1 MDTVRAY
8 YNSSIKTEQTMAIL
22 IGIGVCLNR
31 LATAASQVAL
41 AIATLL
47 GIYLWWKN
55 GKHLIL
61 NDDARKYIKVSYLF
75 FFATLVSIVDV
86 DNKLYVLQNFFG
98 TWVWRF
104 MVFILVVA
112 FVKKKVYLLRI
123 LASFLLVYSLDC
135 LTACYQFFILHE
147 GRGHGFHGDYL
158 DLTAII
164 CMVLAASAIMLLDKH
179 FEPWIK
185 RIALISLVASIAGL
199 FGCFGRGA
207 FLVSALVA
215 PTYLFFYFRSSKKL
229 AAGILAV
236 LVLLGGVIAS
246 NPKYVDRLSTT
257 FDTKTN
263 TSNLG
268 RIWVWKSSLD
278 MYLDHPINGVG
289 LNNWGLYYRSGYQ
302 YPEETQNLSH
312 AHSNYMHLLAET
324 GTIGFIAFLYFIGY
338 SLVKSF
344 KRWLREKNPCD
355 LIFFTSFFS
364 VIVLFG
370 VFHPTYRL
378 SSVIRSLWFV
388 LAMMIQFR
396 AVRRSWRN

>member
-1 MDTVRAY
+1 MDITQNY
-8 YNSSIKTEQTMAIL
+8 YNSSIKMEQTMAVL

-31 LATAASQVAL
+31 LATAVSQVTL
-41 AIATLL
+41 VIATLL

-55 GKHLIL
+55 GKKLIL

-75 FFATLVSIVDV
+75 FFATLVSIIDV
-86 DNKLYVLQNFFG
+86 DNKLYVFQNFLG
-98 TWVWRF
+98 TWVWRY
-104 MVFILVVA
+104 MVFILVVS
-112 FVKKKVYLLRI
+112 FVWKKTYI
-123 LASFLLVYSLDC
+123 LWMIASFLLVYSLDC
-135 LTACYQFFILHE
+135 LTACYQFFILHK
-147 GRGHGFHGDYL
+147 GRGNGFHGDYL

-164 CMVLAASAIMLLDKH
+164 CMVLAASAIILLDKY
-179 FEPWIK
+179 FEPWLK

-215 PTYLFFYFRSSKKL
+215 PIYLFFYFRSSKKL
-229 AAGILAV
+229 AVGILAI
-236 LVLLGGVIAS
+236 LVLLGGTIAS
-246 NPKYVDRLSTT
+246 SPQYVDRLSTT

-263 TSNLG
+263 MSNLG

-289 LNNWGLYYRSGYQ
+289 LNNWGRYYRSGYQ
-302 YPEETQNLSH
+302 YSEETQNLSH
-312 AHSNYMHLLAET
+312 AHSNYMQLLAET

-355 LIFFTSFFS
+355 LIFFTSFLS

-396 AVRRSWRN
+396 AVR

>member
-1 MDTVRAY
+1 
-8 YNSSIKTEQTMAIL
+8 
-22 IGIGVCLNR
+22 
-31 LATAASQVAL
+31 
-41 AIATLL
+41 
-47 GIYLWWKN
+47 
-55 GKHLIL
+55 
-61 NDDARKYIKVSYLF
+61 
-75 FFATLVSIVDV
+75 
-86 DNKLYVLQNFFG
+86 
-98 TWVWRF
+98 

-164 CMVLAASAIMLLDKH
+164 CMVLAASVIMLLDKH

-289 LNNWGLYYRSGYQ
+289 LNNWGRYYRSGYQ
-302 YPEETQNLSH
+302 YSEETQNLSH
-312 AHSNYMHLLAET
+312 AHSNYMQLLAET

-355 LIFFTSFFS
+355 LIFFTSFLS

-396 AVRRSWRN
+396 AVRRFWRN

>member
-1 MDTVRAY
+1 MDITQNY
-8 YNSSIKTEQTMAIL
+8 YNSSIKMEQTMAVL

-31 LATAASQVAL
+31 LATAVSQVTL
-41 AIATLL
+41 VIATLL

-55 GKHLIL
+55 GKKLIL

-75 FFATLVSIVDV
+75 FFATLVSIIDV
-86 DNKLYVLQNFFG
+86 DNKLYVFQNFFG
-98 TWVWRF
+98 TWVWRY
-104 MVFILVVA
+104 MVFILVVS
-112 FVKKKVYLLRI
+112 FVWKKTYILRM

-135 LTACYQFFILHE
+135 LTACYQFFILHK
-147 GRGHGFHGDYL
+147 GRGNGFHGDYL

-164 CMVLAASAIMLLDKH
+164 CMVLAASAIILLDKY
-179 FEPWIK
+179 FEPWLK

-215 PTYLFFYFRSSKKL
+215 PIYLFFYFRSSKKL
-229 AAGILAV
+229 AVGILAI
-236 LVLLGGVIAS
+236 LVLLGGTIAS
-246 NPKYVDRLSTT
+246 SPQYVDRLSTT

-263 TSNLG
+263 MSNLG

-289 LNNWGLYYRSGYQ
+289 LNNWGRYYRSGYQ
-302 YPEETQNLSH
+302 YSEETQNLSH
-312 AHSNYMHLLAET
+312 AHSNYMQLLAET
-324 GTIGFIAFLYFIGY
+324 GNIGFIAFLYFIGY

-355 LIFFTSFFS
+355 LIFFTSFLS

-396 AVRRSWRN
+396 AVRRS

>member
-1 MDTVRAY
+1 
-8 YNSSIKTEQTMAIL
+8 MAVL

-31 LATAASQVAL
+31 LATAVSQVTL
-41 AIATLL
+41 VIATLL

-55 GKHLIL
+55 GKKLIL

-75 FFATLVSIVDV
+75 FFATLVSIIDV
-86 DNKLYVLQNFFG
+86 DNKLYVFQNFFG
-98 TWVWRF
+98 TWVWRY
-104 MVFILVVA
+104 MVFILVVS
-112 FVKKKVYLLRI
+112 FVWKKTYILRM

-135 LTACYQFFILHE
+135 LTACYQFFILHK
-147 GRGHGFHGDYL
+147 GRGNGFHGDYL

-164 CMVLAASAIMLLDKH
+164 CMVLAASAIILLDKY
-179 FEPWIK
+179 FEPWLK

-215 PTYLFFYFRSSKKL
+215 PIYLFFYFRSSKKL
-229 AAGILAV
+229 AVGILAI
-236 LVLLGGVIAS
+236 LVLLGGTIAS
-246 NPKYVDRLSTT
+246 SPQYVDRLSTT

-263 TSNLG
+263 MSNLG

-289 LNNWGLYYRSGYQ
+289 LNNWGRYYRSGYQ
-302 YPEETQNLSH
+302 YSEETQNLSH
-312 AHSNYMHLLAET
+312 AHSNYMQLLAET
-324 GTIGFIAFLYFIGY
+324 GNIGFIAFLYFIGY

-355 LIFFTSFFS
+355 LIFFTSFLS

>member
-1 MDTVRAY
+1 MDITQNY
-8 YNSSIKTEQTMAIL
+8 YNSSIKMEQTMAVL

-31 LATAASQVAL
+31 LATAVSQVTL
-41 AIATLL
+41 VIATLL

-55 GKHLIL
+55 GKKLIL

-75 FFATLVSIVDV
+75 FFATLVSIIDV
-86 DNKLYVLQNFFG
+86 DNKLYVFQNFLG
-98 TWVWRF
+98 TWVWRY
-104 MVFILVVA
+104 MVFILVVS
-112 FVKKKVYLLRI
+112 FVWKKTYI
-123 LASFLLVYSLDC
+123 LWMIASFLLVYSLDC
-135 LTACYQFFILHE
+135 LTACYQFFILHK
-147 GRGHGFHGDYL
+147 GRGNGFHGDYL

-164 CMVLAASAIMLLDKH
+164 CMVLAASAIILLDKY
-179 FEPWIK
+179 FEPWLK

-215 PTYLFFYFRSSKKL
+215 PIYLFFYFRSSKKL
-229 AAGILAV
+229 AVGILAI
-236 LVLLGGVIAS
+236 LVLLGGTIAS
-246 NPKYVDRLSTT
+246 SPQYVDRLSTT

-263 TSNLG
+263 MSNLG

-289 LNNWGLYYRSGYQ
+289 LNNWGRYYRSGYQ
-302 YPEETQNLSH
+302 YSEETQNLSH
-312 AHSNYMHLLAET
+312 AHSNYMQLLAET

-355 LIFFTSFFS
+355 LIFFTSFLS

-378 SSVIRSLWFV
+378 SSVICSLWFV

-396 AVRRSWRN
+396 AVR